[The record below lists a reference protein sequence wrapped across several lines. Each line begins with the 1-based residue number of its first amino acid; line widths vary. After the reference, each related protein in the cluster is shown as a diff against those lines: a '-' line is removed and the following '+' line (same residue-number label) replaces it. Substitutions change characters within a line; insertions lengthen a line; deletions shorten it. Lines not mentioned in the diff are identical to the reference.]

1 MVFVNRTLNLKKI
14 NYIGFDMDHTLIRYN
29 SDHFESLAHSVM
41 LEKLVSDKD
50 YPKSILNLKFDF
62 DRAIRGLVID
72 RKLGNVLKLSRHS
85 AIRTSYH
92 GLNALDYKTQRRLY
106 KSTYIDLSD
115 PSYDTIDTTF
125 SIAYA
130 GLFMQLVDLKESS
143 EKGLPDF
150 QIIAEDLNYVLDR
163 GHRDGSIKSVVE
175 NKISDFVI
183 KDPDCVQGLEKFVKH
198 HKKLFVITNSDFH
211 YTKMLLD
218 HAINPFLKN
227 HSHWSELFE
236 FTITSAQ
243 KPAFFTEKRS
253 FLKVNP
259 EDGSMTNLTSKITP
273 GIYQGGCA
281 TTFTNDLE
289 LSPDEILYIGDHI
302 YGDIVRLKKDC
313 AWRTALVVEELE
325 AEVQKLRE
333 TQKVTDE
340 IDILMEKKIP
350 LETKIDALISENIE
364 TGTKKNEKKI
374 DDLIHKINDID
385 KNISPLIKKRQ
396 SVFNPLWGEVMR
408 VGIEESYF
416 AYQVER
422 FACVYM
428 SRLSELLALS
438 PRTYFR
444 SMKKPLAHDIQKIT
458 PAVDS
463 SSF

>member
-29 SDHFESLAHSVM
+29 SANFENLAHSVM
-41 LEKLVSDKD
+41 LKKLVEVKD
-50 YPKSILNLKFDF
+50 YPKSVLNLKFDF

-85 AIRTSYH
+85 AIRTAYH
-92 GLNALDYKTQRRLY
+92 GVNAMDFRAQRKLY

-115 PSYDTIDTTF
+115 PSYDTVDTTF

-130 GLFMQLVDLKESS
+130 GLFMQLVEMKENG
-143 EKGLPDF
+143 ENLPDF

-163 GHRDGSIKSVVE
+163 GHRDGSIKDVVE
-175 NKISDFVI
+175 EKISDFVI
-183 KDPDCVQGLEKFVKH
+183 KDEECVQGLEKYARH
-198 HKKLFVITNSDFH
+198 GKKLFVVTNSDYH
-211 YTKMLLD
+211 YTRILLD
-218 HAINPFLKN
+218 YAINPFLKD
-227 HSHWSELFE
+227 HKHWSELFE
-236 FTITSAQ
+236 FTITAAQ
-243 KPAFFTEKRS
+243 KPSFFTDKRR

-259 EDGSMTNLTSKITP
+259 DDGSMTNLNSKISP

-325 AEVQKLRE
+325 QEVEKLKS
-333 TQKVTDE
+333 TQSVTNQ
-340 IDILMEKKIP
+340 IDALMEQKIP
-350 LETKIDALISENIE
+350 LESEIDALISEDIE
-364 TGTKKNEKKI
+364 NDTKNNEKKVEELIGNVKKI
-374 DDLIHKINDID
+374 DEQL
-385 KNISPLIKKRQ
+385 SPLIRERQ
-396 SVFNPLWGEVMR
+396 SVFNPHWGEVMR

-416 AYQVER
+416 AHQVER

-428 SRLSELLALS
+428 SRLSELLNMS

-444 SMKKPLAHDIQKIT
+444 SMKRPLAHDFQKIA
-458 PAVDS
+458 PAVD
-463 SSF
+463 